1 MVFIVLVEFD
11 KAVTKM
17 KMTIFLGESLSVS
30 GAAVRGSKNVLEN
43 ERGSVDKC
51 WMTAL

>member
-17 KMTIFLGESLSVS
+17 KMIFFLVESLSVS
-30 GAAVRGSKNVLEN
+30 GAADRGSKNVLEN

-51 WMTAL
+51 WMTVL